1 MKYITLSAG
10 ESLIEAARRR
20 AAAEGTS
27 LNGLFRR
34 WLADY
39 VERWRQADQA
49 MAAIHELRDTIG
61 TGGRS
66 FTRDEMNE
74 R

>member
-1 MKYITLSAG
+1 MKNITLSAD

-27 LNGLFRR
+27 LNALFRW

-39 VERWRQADQA
+39 VGRERQADAA
-49 MAAIHELRDTIG
+49 MAAIHELREDIA
-61 TGGRS
+61 TGGRR

>member
-1 MKYITLSAG
+1 MKNITLNAH

-27 LNGLFRR
+27 LNALFRQ

-39 VERWRQADQA
+39 VGRERQADA
-49 MAAIHELRDTIG
+49 ALAAIHELREDIA
-61 TGGRS
+61 TGGRT